1 MRTPLLDD
9 SFPIEQYSALRSF
22 QDLGRITPMTT
33 NKTFKAVALTII
45 WASLLLLPLLLVS
58 PAKAYG
64 YADPGTGA
72 FVYQA
77 AYAAFLGGTFYLRR
91 FLNHVFRRRK

>member
-1 MRTPLLDD
+1 MRSKTTSQLLH
-9 SFPIEQYSALRSF
+9 
-22 QDLGRITPMTT
+22 
-33 NKTFKAVALTII
+33 V
-45 WASLLLLPLLLVS
+45 ASLSLLVLPLLLATPS
-58 PAKAYG
+58 KALG

-91 FLNHVFRRRK
+91 FLNRFWPRRNK

>member
-1 MRTPLLDD
+1 MTSRKTTQTL
-9 SFPIEQYSALRSF
+9 ALK
-22 QDLGRITPMTT
+22 LT
-33 NKTFKAVALTII
+33 KAL
-45 WASLLLLPLLLVS
+45 LLLLPLLLVS

-91 FLNHVFRRRK
+91 FLDHVFRPPASNLQPRPFQRSTKYPRFR

>member
-1 MRTPLLDD
+1 LEG
-9 SFPIEQYSALRSF
+9 S
-22 QDLGRITPMTT
+22 GRNKKMTN
-33 NKTFKAVALTII
+33 NKTLKSLPLSFLKV
-45 WASLLLLPLLLVS
+45 LLLLMPLLLVS

-91 FLNHVFRRRK
+91 FLDHVFRRRK

>member
-1 MRTPLLDD
+1 MRANSPGCSSLFTALLT
-9 SFPIEQYSALRSF
+9 AARL
-22 QDLGRITPMTT
+22 
-33 NKTFKAVALTII
+33 
-45 WASLLLLPLLLVS
+45 SLLVLPLLLATPS
-58 PAKAYG
+58 KASA

-91 FLNHVFRRRK
+91 FLNRFWPRRK

>member
-1 MRTPLLDD
+1 
-9 SFPIEQYSALRSF
+9 
-22 QDLGRITPMTT
+22 MTSKNT
-33 NKTFKAVALTII
+33 HPTLILKLAKA
-45 WASLLLLPLLLVS
+45 LLLLIPLLLVS

-91 FLNHVFRRRK
+91 FLDHVFRRRK

>member
-1 MRTPLLDD
+1 
-9 SFPIEQYSALRSF
+9 
-22 QDLGRITPMTT
+22 MTSK
-33 NKTFKAVALTII
+33 KTRQTVILTLTKV
-45 WASLLLLPLLLVS
+45 LLLWMPLLLVS

-91 FLNHVFRRRK
+91 FLDRVFRRRK